1 MNTRKPTTPDA
12 SARRG
17 QAGSLTVEMALVL
30 PILLTLLLGII
41 ELGNILRIQA
51 TLESAV
57 GKIARYAATQE
68 TTTSSAKN
76 YMDSQGLV
84 PMVQQA
90 NSSDGPQLT
99 MSPSTTTACSET
111 PCTPFEVSLEYT
123 YYAMTPPMK
132 PFFDNIKL
140 SASAKKMSEDWGQ

>member
-1 MNTRKPTTPDA
+1 MNTPTPTTPDA
-12 SARRG
+12 PARRG

-30 PILLTLLLGII
+30 PVLLTLLLGII

-51 TLESAV
+51 TLQSAV

-90 NSSDGPQLT
+90 NSNDGPQLT

-111 PCTPFEVSLEYT
+111 PCTEPKYS
-123 YYAMTPPMK
+123 
-132 PFFDNIKL
+132 
-140 SASAKKMSEDWGQ
+140 

>member
-1 MNTRKPTTPDA
+1 MNTPPPTTANA
-12 SARRG
+12 SIRRG

-51 TLESAV
+51 TLQSAV
-57 GKIARYAATQE
+57 GKIAHYAATQE
-68 TTTSSAKN
+68 TTQSSAES
-76 YMDSQGLV
+76 YMASQGLV
-84 PMVQQA
+84 PMVKQ
-90 NSSDGPQLT
+90 SDSADPPVLQL
-99 MSPSTTTACSET
+99 SPSTTTSCSET
-111 PCTPFEVSLEYT
+111 PCKPFEVSLTYT
-123 YYAMTPPMK
+123 YHAMTPPMK

>member
-1 MNTRKPTTPDA
+1 MNTLTPTTPTSPA
-12 SARRG
+12 KPG

-30 PILLTLLLGII
+30 PILLTLLLGIL

-68 TTTSSAKN
+68 TSQASAQN
-76 YMDSQGLV
+76 YMQSQGLV
-84 PMVQQA
+84 PQVQQPG
-90 NSSDGPQLT
+90 SSDGPQLT
-99 MSPSTTTACSET
+99 LSPSTTAPCSET
-111 PCTPFEVSLEYT
+111 PCLPFEVSLEYT
-123 YYAMTPPMK
+123 YYAMSPPMK

>member
-68 TTTSSAKN
+68 TSQASAQN
-76 YMDSQGLV
+76 YMQSQGLV
-84 PMVQQA
+84 PQVQQPG
-90 NSSDGPQLT
+90 SSDGPQLT
-99 MSPSTTTACSET
+99 LSPSTTAPCSET
-111 PCTPFEVSLEYT
+111 PCLPFEVSLEYT
-123 YYAMTPPMK
+123 YYAMSPPMK